1 MNGTLITPE
10 EKAEIKKLLKQA
22 EESII
27 NNVYAKNKIKESLEK
42 LNKTRSLVP

>member
-1 MNGTLITPE
+1 MNSTLITPE

-27 NNVYAKNKIKESLEK
+27 NNIYAKNKIKESLEK
-42 LNKTRSLVP
+42 LNKIISLVP